1 MKTKNEGI
9 MGGKFDHSLKTLYL
23 QNFVLRNR
31 SRTYLIP
38 ILSGKK
44 QFTDDS
50 KSFSTCSKAAMIAT
64 LQKIHG
70 QEQKKKDDGKAT
82 CLKFEVLFICYFI
95 DS

>member
-1 MKTKNEGI
+1 MYIKT
-9 MGGKFDHSLKTLYL
+9 
-23 QNFVLRNR
+23 
-31 SRTYLIP
+31 

-82 CLKFEVLFICYFI
+82 CLKFEVLFIFYFKDVYYYFLI
-95 DS
+95 YIQY

>member
-1 MKTKNEGI
+1 
-9 MGGKFDHSLKTLYL
+9 MGGKFYHPLKNLYF
-23 QNFVLRNR
+23 QNFVLAIRNR
-31 SRTYLIP
+31 SRTNLI
-38 ILSGKK
+38 IIFSGKK
-44 QFTDDS
+44 QFTDIS